1 MVKNLKDTIRN
12 VAGELIGV
20 LNVRN
25 RDVILRRFGLKK
37 GNKETLESI
46 GQNYNIT
53 RERVLQI
60 EEASL
65 KQIRDHLATGFASK
79 IRPLV
84 SLAENI
90 LEQAGGVLREDELFN
105 RFFGIEQNG

>member
-53 RERVLQI
+53 RERVRQI
-60 EEASL
+60 EDAAIALIKKSRFGKRGEKRQRLEKRSRHFL
-65 KQIRDHLATGFASK
+65 KSIKKRD
-79 IRPLV
+79 
-84 SLAENI
+84 
-90 LEQAGGVLREDELFN
+90 
-105 RFFGIEQNG
+105 FFKRGSYLHA